1 MNQNINPS
9 LSKAD
14 FEELYNG
21 ADHNTKRTAWHM
33 IIDGQP
39 ENTPGGRHRDI
50 ARILTEYESKY
61 EDSTRIYT
69 SELEHLMKRSFD
81 LWDLVTSCI
90 AFGYVIGRRA
100 EKNHRRKN
108 AKKIKAV

>member
-14 FEELYNG
+14 FEALYNG
-21 ADHNTKRTAWHM
+21 ADHKTKRTAWHM

-39 ENTPGGRHRDI
+39 EYAPGGRHRDI
-50 ARILTEYESKY
+50 ARILAEYENKY

-69 SELEHLMKRSFD
+69 SELDHLMKRSFD

-90 AFGYVIGRRA
+90 QFGYVIGRRA
-100 EKNHRRKN
+100 EKNNRRRST
-108 AKKIKAV
+108 KKIKSV

>member
-9 LSKAD
+9 ISKAE
-14 FEELYNG
+14 FEALYNG
-21 ADHNTKRTAWHM
+21 ADHKTKHTAWHM

-39 ENTPGGRHRDI
+39 EYTPGGRHRDI
-50 ARILTEYESKY
+50 ARIIAEYENRY

-69 SELEHLMKRSFD
+69 TELEHLKERSVD
-81 LWDLVTSCI
+81 LWDLMTSCI

-100 EKNHRRKN
+100 EKNNRRRST
-108 AKKIKAV
+108 KKIKAV